1 MHVRLFLSEG
11 PDKVC
16 QHLANQIIQK
26 IKGNSHLRK
35 MDMAAVQAQ
44 QKENLK
50 NYGLKN
56 ISHTSTISST
66 AQKLMYELEILFA
79 IRKMQ

>member
-11 PDKVC
+11 TDKVC

-44 QKENLK
+44 QKEN
-50 NYGLKN
+50 
-56 ISHTSTISST
+56 
-66 AQKLMYELEILFA
+66 
-79 IRKMQ
+79 